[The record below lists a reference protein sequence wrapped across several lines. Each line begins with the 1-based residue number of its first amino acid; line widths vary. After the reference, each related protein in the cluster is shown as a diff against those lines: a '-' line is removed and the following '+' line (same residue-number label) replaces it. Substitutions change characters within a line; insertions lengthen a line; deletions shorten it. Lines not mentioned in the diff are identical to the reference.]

1 MTAIE
6 NLTSSDVYHD
16 QDRKTEAFLAYNV
29 ALDTLFIEVTEQIES
44 QSIDAG
50 CVLDTADQLQELLF
64 EAIETGSIDKL
75 EGVKRLADELAICE
89 DKIRFSSYGHLAD
102 EFEKRRSQLLACM
115 SSMIE
120 KGV

>member
-1 MTAIE
+1 MTE
-6 NLTSSDVYHD
+6 NLTSSDAYHD

-44 QSIDAG
+44 QSIDTG

-64 EAIETGSIDKL
+64 EAIETGSIDRL